1 MHAIAAVA
9 LAVFL
14 LAVGVAH
21 FVFPRYFR
29 SLVPSWIGPVG
40 SAGPVVAVSGAAE
53 IAVAAL
59 VLLPGSRTAGGWA
72 AAVLV
77 TAYLASHLD
86 ALRNARAGHPSPL
99 RRPVGAA
106 ARLAVNLG
114 HLGWALAVA
123 LAPA

>member
-29 SLVPSWIGPVG
+29 YLVPSWIGP
-40 SAGPVVAVSGAAE
+40 AGPVVAVSGAAE
-53 IAVAAL
+53 IAVAVSL
-59 VLLPGSRTAGGWA
+59 LLPGSRTAGGWA
-72 AAVLV
+72 AAALV
-77 TAYLASHLD
+77 TAYLASHFD
-86 ALRNARAGHPSPL
+86 ALRHARAGHPSPL

-114 HLGWALAVA
+114 YMGWAIAVA